1 MRKRKEEY
9 IEIVKEAISYI
20 KNVESLQELERQ
32 LGEELTDDKLSEI
45 SKTLIAMKRSNRAQN
60 RSYKNKG
67 QDELALETQIEFKE
81 IKAIDEKFR
90 WMRNQ
95 PAPVEERRTT
105 NDTPRESRLEERRK
119 KTISDIELINYWISD
134 EAKEKFQLYKETGFY
149 NERLSILKELQSIYT
164 KALQEQKSYKK
175 EMTENIYRMVA
186 VDSNI
191 KQGLPTSKKLIYA
204 QMNKEEYSSLKEKL
218 EDMTSELRKCHQLLE
233 CIIHLKELD
242 NAQIKLLTNPEL
254 VNEELI
260 ENYDFIEPKN
270 EIEKD
275 FQRILRKLVL
285 GKYTSEYSNMPVRFI
300 PEEVKELLNHMLNL
314 PEYELEELTILAIDV
329 IKQKRKNINKEENRW
344 EKAFLK
350 NIEKEFIRIK
360 PVFYEI
366 EDEDTSVYYDIL
378 NKLMQDDRNYEYI
391 KKLLEIEEFTKAR
404 TTYKEQEDQGRKKVI
419 TRRKEHI
426 VLLVLDNFIKNYKLK
441 LQNQGFDYIEPAYY
455 KEIIKLFINKETE
468 LTQEEQDKYY
478 LRLEEFKEYIKGK
491 GYQSTEKVLT
501 DIEEIETFDNNY
513 EKSNV
518 QNNRVQYFDNEQRG
532 EIYEYL
538 LNDGI
543 IRNYRKGYPEFKTTD
558 TVRTFQIEGVE
569 PFAFSISYNQDGSKR
584 VGIHVLDTTTIINGN
599 EYIAKEL
606 ECGYDKLPTLNTKRE
621 YPTMMFETT
630 IQRNNN
636 LESLKISPANIK
648 IDAYYNG
655 RDLDNYREIPTL
667 KEFVNW
673 LGLIR
678 DKINYEENIYQE
690 SSMENIIESY
700 LSETISLKLESEK
713 IPFIYQSSLPNAEEL
728 ILKNHNAICQDLY
741 KIERKKAH
749 QIFDIMHDQE
759 SKYYIPS
766 KTSESRIEINPSTEE
781 GIYLLNTIHRI
792 GMNRYN
798 PEEAETEVKELL
810 EKLNEQH
817 EYVPSSLEK
826 SNEKGI
832 KKILKAYQKK
842 VGHA

>member
-9 IEIVKEAISYI
+9 IEIVREAISYI

-81 IKAIDEKFR
+81 IKEIDEKFR

-134 EAKEKFQLYKETGFY
+134 EAKEKFKLYKETGFY
-149 NERLSILKELQSIYT
+149 NERLSILRELQSIYT
-164 KALQEQKSYKK
+164 KALQEQKVYKK
-175 EMTENIYRMVA
+175 EMTERIYHMVA
-186 VDSNI
+186 VDTNI

-218 EDMTSELRKCHQLLE
+218 EDMTLELRKCYQLLE
-233 CIIHLKELD
+233 KIIHLKELD

-254 VNEELI
+254 ANEELI

-270 EIEKD
+270 EIEKE

-300 PEEVKELLNHMLNL
+300 PEDVKELLNHMLNL
-314 PEYELEELTILAIDV
+314 PTDELEELTILAVDV
-329 IKQKRKNINKEENRW
+329 IKQKRKAISKEENSW

-350 NIEKEFIRIK
+350 NIEKEFARIK
-360 PVFYEI
+360 PIVYEI

-391 KKLLEIEEFTKAR
+391 KKLLEIEEFTRAR
-404 TTYKEQEDQGRKKVI
+404 TTYKEKEGQGRKAVVTK
-419 TRRKEHI
+419 RKEHV

-441 LQNQGFDYIEPAYY
+441 LQNQGFEYIEPAYY

-468 LTQEEQDKYY
+468 LMQEEQDKYY
-478 LRLEEFKEYIKGK
+478 LRIEEFKEYIKGK
-491 GYQSTEKVLT
+491 GYQSTENVLI
-501 DIEEIETFDNNY
+501 DIEEIEIFDNSY
-513 EKSNV
+513 EKQNV
-518 QNNRVQYFDNEQRG
+518 QNKEVQYFNDEQRG

-543 IRNYRKGYPEFKTTD
+543 IRNQRKGYPEFKTSD
-558 TVRTFQIEGVE
+558 TVSTFEIEGVE
-569 PFAFSISYNQDGSKR
+569 PFAFSISYNQDGSKK
-584 VGIHVLDTTTIINGN
+584 VGIHILDTTTIINGN

-606 ECGYDKLPTLNTKRE
+606 ECGYGQLPTLNTKRE

-630 IQRNNN
+630 IQMNNN
-636 LESLKISPANIK
+636 LESLKIIPANIK
-648 IDAYYNG
+648 IDTYYNSQ
-655 RDLDNYREIPTL
+655 DLDKYREIATL

-673 LGLIR
+673 LCLIR
-678 DKINYEENIYQE
+678 DKMNYEENIYQE
-690 SSMENIIESY
+690 SSMKNIIESY
-700 LSETISLKLESEK
+700 LSQTISLQFENER
-713 IPFIYQSSLPNAEEL
+713 IPFIYQSTLPNAEEL
-728 ILKNHNAICQDLY
+728 ILRNHNAICQDLY

-749 QIFDIMHDQE
+749 QIFDIMHEQE
-759 SKYYIPS
+759 SIYYIPS
-766 KTSESRIEINPSTEE
+766 KTSASKIEINPSTEE

-792 GMNRYN
+792 GMNRYKTK
-798 PEEAETEVKELL
+798 TE
-810 EKLNEQH
+810 
-817 EYVPSSLEK
+817 
-826 SNEKGI
+826 
-832 KKILKAYQKK
+832 KKKAMKK
-842 VGHA
+842 VSKKY